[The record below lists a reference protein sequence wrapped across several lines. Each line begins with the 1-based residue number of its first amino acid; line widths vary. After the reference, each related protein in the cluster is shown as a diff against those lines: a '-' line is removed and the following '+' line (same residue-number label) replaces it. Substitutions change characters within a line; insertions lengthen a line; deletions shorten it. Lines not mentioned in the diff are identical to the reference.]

1 MTVLGHSKPTRDD
14 HFVPRGYLKKFAL
27 DPKAK
32 APQIYQFDIDGI
44 AEHKPVPIRSICNK
58 DRLYE
63 IKDANGQIVAEN
75 GIEKSINVF
84 ENRFYSVRNNILKKL
99 FITNHHNCLTEKERE
114 ILLQAALLQLLRYE
128 EIPAIFKSILTQ
140 LHPETATTPEY
151 IKDIIA
157 KIACLPLF
165 LNYNNVEMTEP
176 MRKFKQWSTRPPILY
191 GLMQSFST
199 HHICLGYN
207 LIAPLW
213 ICDRPVIVRSNSAHT
228 FDMIIYPIT
237 PQLVVYIYSRDI
249 PFPHHDNSLFY
260 MTYDEVNF
268 LQQEIVINAKRWIY
282 SNKEL
287 SSKEQAD
294 IATIR
299 KEIND
304 KLIKLNDV
312 VQLYSP
318 QYKMTSIKTSYIKK

>member
-1 MTVLGHSKPTRDD
+1 MIILREKKPTRDD

-27 DPKAK
+27 DPQVKS
-32 APQIYQFDIDGI
+32 PRIYQFDIDGI
-44 AEHKPVPIRSICNK
+44 AEHKPVPINSICYK

-63 IKDANGQIVAEN
+63 IKDANGQIIVEN
-75 GIEKSINVF
+75 GIEKSINVL

-99 FITNHHNCLTEKERE
+99 FVINHQNCLTEKERA

-140 LHPETATTPEY
+140 LHPETINTPEH

-165 LNYNNVEMTEP
+165 LNYDNVEMTEP
-176 MRKFKQWSTRPPILY
+176 MKKFKQWATRPPILY

-207 LIAPLW
+207 SITPLW
-213 ICDRPVIVRSNSAHT
+213 ICDRPVIVRSDSVHT

-260 MTYDEVNF
+260 MTHDEVNF

-282 SNKEL
+282 SNREL
-287 SSKEQAD
+287 SSQERAD

-304 KLIKLNDV
+304 KLIKLNGV

-318 QYKMTSIKTSYIKK
+318 QHKITSTTTSHIKK